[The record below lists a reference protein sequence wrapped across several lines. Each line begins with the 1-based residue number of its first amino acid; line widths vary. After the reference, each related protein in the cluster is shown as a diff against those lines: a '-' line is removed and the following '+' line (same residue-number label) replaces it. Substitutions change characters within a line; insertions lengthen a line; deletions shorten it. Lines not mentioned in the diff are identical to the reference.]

1 MLTYENF
8 FPTLLQRVSSFAPI
22 YDEHI
27 KDNDELLSHVLMGDL
42 ARFSIELYRAGYKKG
57 EKAGREKLGEILKIL
72 DEGIQSPDSN
82 LQELIS
88 VSFLENLGQ
97 ADEDYDSMRAL
108 LTPALLNEMKALESW
123 RPGPPLS

>member
-8 FPTLLQRVSSFAPI
+8 FPNLLQRVASFAPI
-22 YDEHI
+22 YEEHI

-42 ARFSIELYRAGYKKG
+42 TRYSIELYRAGHKRG
-57 EKAGREKLGEILKIL
+57 DEASREKLDKVLKIL
-72 DEGIQSPDSN
+72 DEGIQSADSN

-97 ADEDYDSMRAL
+97 AEEDYDNLRAL
-108 LTPALLNEMKALESW
+108 LPPALLKEMKALESW
-123 RPGPPLS
+123 RPGAPLS